1 MQAGTLQT
9 EFAIQGMTCSA
20 CSTRLEK
27 MLSRAAGVQEAL
39 VNFAT
44 EKAAVKFD
52 AKLTSIAALVDVVD
66 RTGFSVGTD
75 QVAIHVRDL
84 KSTADAQCLV
94 AALELINGVVG
105 TSADVAARQVDV
117 IVVAGSLQLQQ
128 ILAVITA
135 AGFAADAPRTELAD
149 AETLQRVH
157 DDQRLNAELR
167 TLKISVALTVP
178 LVLQMLLQFAGYE
191 DSHVGPELEVLLAT
205 PVQFLIGA
213 RFYNAAWNAIRG
225 GSANMDVLVV
235 MGTTAAYV
243 YSWYLIYRLGPA
255 AEGELYFE
263 ASAVIITL
271 VLLGKYLEA
280 KARRRTT
287 DAIRQLMDL
296 RPETARVKQT
306 DGLVAEVPVTEVR
319 SGTIV
324 IVKPGERIPVD
335 GEILTGR
342 SELDESLITGESLPV
357 LRQRGDAV
365 TGGAINISG
374 LLEVRATHVG
384 QDSMLARI
392 IRMVADAQAGKAAI
406 QRLVD
411 RVSAVFVP
419 AVIGIALISFTVIF
433 YKGGNFESALI
444 SAVAV
449 LVIACPCALGLA
461 TPTAIMTGTGAA
473 ARAGIL
479 IRDIDTLERAATLN
493 TVAFDKTG
501 TLTQGKPQVIDI
513 YCPAQAEHDLLQKV
527 VSVQQGSEHPLA
539 HAFLTLATERNIELL
554 PVTEFRSMVG
564 QGVRGVVGKQAV
576 VIGNQ
581 ALLAEESIAQ
591 ESLQAQAREWEDQA
605 RTVVWAA
612 VDGAVAGL
620 FAIVDPLRD
629 ESCAAVAGLKAAG
642 IRTLLVSGDSERAVA
657 SIGRQAGIEDT
668 RGKVQPDAKAALIQS
683 LIAEGNSVAMV
694 GDGINDAPAL
704 AAADVGIAMGSGTDI
719 AMETAGITLMRPDPR
734 LVQAAVGIS
743 RAMLRKIRQNLFWA
757 FAYNVVGIPL
767 AAAGYLSPT
776 LAAAAMAMSSV
787 SVVSNSLL
795 LRRWQPDF
803 ASKTSPGTE

>member
-1 MQAGTLQT
+1 MQSGAAQL
-9 EFAIQGMTCSA
+9 ELSIQGMTCSA

-27 MLSRAAGVQEAL
+27 MLTRAAGVQQAL

-44 EKAAVKFD
+44 EKAAVQFD
-52 AKLTSIAALVDVVD
+52 STATSVAALVDVVE

-75 QVAIHVRDL
+75 KVSIQVRKLHDE
-84 KSTADAQCLV
+84 ADAQRLR
-94 AALELINGVVG
+94 AALEQVGGVV
-105 TSADVAARQVDV
+105 AVAPDVAAGRMEVTV
-117 IVVAGSLQLQQ
+117 IAGGAQIGQL
-128 ILAVITA
+128 LAA
-135 AGFAADAPRTELAD
+135 AGTAGFPAETSQAELAD
-149 AETLQRVH
+149 ADTLRRSH
-157 DDQRLNAELR
+157 DNERLAADRR
-167 TLKISVALTVP
+167 TLKISIALTVP
-178 LVLQMLLQFAGYE
+178 LVLQMLLQFAGFD

-213 RFYNAAWNAIRG
+213 RFYKAAWNALRG

-235 MGTTAAYV
+235 MGTTAAYL
-243 YSWYLIYRLGPA
+243 YSWYLIYSLGPE

-280 KARRRTT
+280 KARLRTT

-296 RPETARVKQT
+296 SPETAHVRQP
-306 DGLVAEVPVTEVR
+306 DGLLVDLPVAQVR
-319 SGTIV
+319 SGDSV
-324 IVKPGERIPVD
+324 IVRPGERIPVD
-335 GEILTGR
+335 GEILSGS

-357 LRQRGDAV
+357 LRQHGDAV

-374 LLEVRATHVG
+374 LLEVRATNVG
-384 QDSMLARI
+384 RDSVLAKI
-392 IRMVADAQAGKAAI
+392 IRMVSDAQAGKAAI

-419 AVIGIALISFTVIF
+419 TVIVIAIITFTVVFLSGGVFEPALI
-433 YKGGNFESALI
+433 A
-444 SAVAV
+444 AVAV

-479 IRDIDTLERAATLN
+479 IRDIDTLERAATLSK
-493 TVAFDKTG
+493 VAFDKTG
-501 TLTQGKPQVIDI
+501 TLTQGKPEVMDI
-513 YCPAQAEHDLLQKV
+513 YCPGQDENFLLQKA

-539 HAFLTLATERNIELL
+539 HAFLALALQRDQQIL
-554 PVTEFRSMVG
+554 PVSEFRSMVG
-564 QGVRGVVGKQAV
+564 QGVRGVVDDHAV
-576 VIGNQ
+576 VIGSQ
-581 ALLAEESIAQ
+581 ALIAEDAAPSQLFLE
-591 ESLQAQAREWEDQA
+591 QARQWEEQA
-605 RTVVWAA
+605 MTVVWVT
-612 VDGAVAGL
+612 VDGDVAGL
-620 FAIVDPLRD
+620 FAIADPLR
-629 ESCAAVAGLKAAG
+629 EQSRAAVESLQAAG
-642 IRTLLVSGDSERAVA
+642 IRTMLLSGDSERAVA
-657 SIGRQAGIEDT
+657 SIGLQAGIKDT
-668 RGKVQPDAKAALIQS
+668 RGQVRPDEKAALIQA
-683 LIAEGNSVAMV
+683 LMAEGNCVAMV

-734 LVQAAVGIS
+734 LVKAAVDVS

-757 FAYNVVGIPL
+757 FIYNVVGIPL

-787 SVVSNSLL
+787 SVVSNSLI
-795 LRRWQPDF
+795 LRRWQPDL
-803 ASKTSPGTE
+803 ADPVS

>member
-84 KSTADAQCLV
+84 KSTADAQCLS
-94 AALELINGVVG
+94 AALKLINGVVG
-105 TSADVAARQVDV
+105 TSADVAARQINVT
-117 IVVAGSLQLQQ
+117 VVAGSLQLQQ
-128 ILAVITA
+128 ILAVVTA
-135 AGFAADAPRTELAD
+135 AGFAADVPRTELAD
-149 AETLQRVH
+149 AETLQRLH

-167 TLKISVALTVP
+167 TLKISIALTVP

-213 RFYNAAWNAIRG
+213 RCYNAAWNAIRG

-357 LRQRGDAV
+357 LRQSGDAV

-419 AVIGIALISFTVIF
+419 AVIGIAIISFTVIF
-433 YKGGNFESALI
+433 YTGGNFESALI

-461 TPTAIMTGTGAA
+461 TPMSIMVGTGKGAML
-473 ARAGIL
+473 GVL
-479 IRDIDTLERAATLN
+479 IKNAEALEIMEKVDTL
-493 TVAFDKTG
+493 VVDKTG
-501 TLTQGKPQVIDI
+501 TLTEGKPR
-513 YCPAQAEHDLLQKV
+513 L
-527 VSVQQGSEHPLA
+527 VSVTAVGEFDETTVLQLAASLERASEHPLA
-539 HAFLTLATERNIELL
+539 EAIVRGAEEKGISLVSTDHFDS
-554 PVTEFRSMVG
+554 VTG
-564 QGVRGVVGKQAV
+564 QGVTGSIVG
-576 VIGNQ
+576 
-581 ALLAEESIAQ
+581 
-591 ESLQAQAREWEDQA
+591 
-605 RTVVWAA
+605 RTVALGNLKLMRALA
-612 VDGAVAGL
+612 VDAQLLSTGADAARAEGQTVMLVAIDGKAAGLISVADPVKQSTAEAIRDLHAEGVKIVMLTGDNLTTAQAVAGKL
-620 FAIVDPLRD
+620 DIDRVEADVSPDQKADIVKKL
-629 ESCAAVAGLKAAG
+629 
-642 IRTLLVSGDSERAVA
+642 
-657 SIGRQAGIEDT
+657 Q
-668 RGKVQPDAKAALIQS
+668 
-683 LIAEGNSVAMV
+683 AEGRIVAMA

-704 AAADVGIAMGSGTDI
+704 AQAHVGIAMGTGTDVAI
-719 AMETAGITLMRPDPR
+719 ESAGVTLVKGDLRGIVRARR
-734 LVQAAVGIS
+734 LS
-743 RAMLRKIRQNLFWA
+743 RATMRNIRQNLFFA
-757 FAYNVVGIPL
+757 FIYNSLGVPV
-767 AAAGYLSPT
+767 AAGVLYPVFGLLLSPMI
-776 LAAAAMAMSSV
+776 AAAAMSFSSV
-787 SVVSNSLL
+787 SVITNA
-795 LRRWQPDF
+795 LRLRK
-803 ASKTSPGTE
+803 AKI